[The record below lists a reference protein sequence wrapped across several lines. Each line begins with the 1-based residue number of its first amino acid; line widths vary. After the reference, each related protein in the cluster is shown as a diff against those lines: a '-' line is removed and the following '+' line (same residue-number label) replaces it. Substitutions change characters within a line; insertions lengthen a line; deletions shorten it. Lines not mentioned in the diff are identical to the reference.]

1 MGSDGLRS
9 PQPNLAINGNLA
21 SEVSHSV
28 TKCNTGRVADG
39 FGPGLGGDGAA
50 VSVLLAT
57 WRRPEMLVGCLAAL
71 GRQTR
76 RPGQVVVAV
85 RRDDAA
91 TLAVLGPAGDGL
103 RAAGVR
109 VDVVEVEPG
118 PLTASMNA
126 GLGRTV
132 GELVALTD
140 DDSEPWPDWLERLA
154 GALADPAVGGAGG
167 RDWLPVERGD
177 AAVVGRVSWYGRVVG
192 NHHLG
197 RGPARDVELL
207 KGVNCCFRGDELRRI
222 GFDRRLRG
230 RGNVSHWELGLCFA
244 FRRAGWRLVYD
255 PAICVDHHLAV
266 RHDGDTNVRGTIEP
280 LSLADGIHNETLS
293 LLEHLTAPERAAF
306 VVWAAVVGTWEY
318 PGLVQVL
325 RLAMR
330 RRADTVQRWRAT
342 VIGRWAGLCSFS
354 SVRARRSDHAGG
366 TLEVLGSHRSG
377 GNSESAERPAA
388 GDY

>member
-1 MGSDGLRS
+1 MLS
-9 PQPNLAINGNLA
+9 
-21 SEVSHSV
+21 
-28 TKCNTGRVADG
+28 
-39 FGPGLGGDGAA
+39 GDGSA

-57 WRRPEMLVGCLAAL
+57 WRRPEMLVRCLAAL

-230 RGNVSHWELGLCFA
+230 RGNVSHWELSLCFA
-244 FRRAGWRLVYD
+244 IRRAGWRLVYD

-266 RHDGDTNVRGTIEP
+266 RHDGDTNVRGTLEP
-280 LSLADGIHNETLS
+280 RSLTDGVFNETLAV
-293 LLEHLTAPERAAF
+293 LEYLPPARRAAF
-306 VVWAAVVGTWEY
+306 VAWASFVGTWEY
-318 PGLVQVL
+318 PGLLQL
-325 RLAMR
+325 TRLTLQ
-330 RRADTVQRWRAT
+330 RRA
-342 VIGRWAGLCSFS
+342 
-354 SVRARRSDHAGG
+354 
-366 TLEVLGSHRSG
+366 
-377 GNSESAERPAA
+377 ESAERWQATVAGRLDGLQSFRSETRALGSWPCRDPAT
-388 GDY
+388 DQPDR